1 MSYKTPEEV
10 EQAYVNS
17 MGPELGSLFHEL
29 SNECSLLHWKWGE
42 YVILF
47 GSRPERIDLLNEA
60 AGAFF
65 RLVQDNLLEGILL
78 HIARLTDPKQSAG
91 KKNLTLH
98 RLPIL
103 GVPNAKARIDECSE
117 NAKFARDWRNR
128 HIAHRDLGIAL
139 GENSKKKAEPLPPA
153 NQPAVQKCLDS
164 IAKVLNGV
172 QVHYCHSDFH
182 YELTSPLPNAE
193 SLLYMLRD
201 GIEANRARRER
212 RKSGMR
218 EPGDM
223 NPWRKL

>member
-17 MGPELGSLFHEL
+17 MGPELGLLFHEL

-47 GSRPERIDLLNEA
+47 VSKPERIDLLNEA
-60 AGAFF
+60 AGPFF
-65 RLVQDNLLEGILL
+65 RLVQDNLWEGILL
-78 HIARLTDPKQSAG
+78 HIARLTDPEKSAG

-98 RLPIL
+98 RLPIP

-139 GENSKKKAEPLPPA
+139 GEKAEPLPPA
-153 NQPAVQKCLDS
+153 SQQAVQKCLDS
-164 IAKVLNGV
+164 IAKVLNEV
-172 QVHYCHSDFH
+172 EFHYCHSTFQ

-193 SLLYMLRD
+193 SLLYVLRD
-201 GIEANRARRER
+201 GIEAERARRER
-212 RKSGMR
+212 LKSGIR

-223 NPWRKL
+223 DHWREL